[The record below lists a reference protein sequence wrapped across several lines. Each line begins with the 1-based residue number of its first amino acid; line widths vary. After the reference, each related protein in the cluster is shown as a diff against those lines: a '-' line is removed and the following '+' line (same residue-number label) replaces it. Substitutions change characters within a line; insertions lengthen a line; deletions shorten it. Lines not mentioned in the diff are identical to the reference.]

1 MSPWESANVEL
12 DSLIGLFY
20 DDPSALGDFVEI
32 DPDRMPEPARSL
44 LNHDHHMTVTVEK
57 YHSSPVTVE
66 VVRQRCDGDS
76 YSREI
81 LLRRATDGQV
91 VQYGIVRLDLTCL
104 APAVRDEILRHEKPL
119 GRVLID
125 HDVLRQVKSKS
136 MYQVAAGPALS
147 QLLQVAPGST
157 LYGRTAIIFTDLNP
171 AIELLEIV
179 C

>member
-20 DDPSALGDFVEI
+20 DDPTSLGDFAEI

-57 YHSSPVTVE
+57 YHSSPVSVE
-66 VVRQRCDGDS
+66 VLRQRRDGHA

-81 LLRRATDGQV
+81 LLRRDTDGEV
-91 VQYGIVRLDLTCL
+91 VQYGIVRLNLSCL
-104 APAVRDEILRHEKPL
+104 EQPVRDEILEHRKPL

-125 HDVLRQVKSKS
+125 HDVLRRVKSKS

-147 QLLQVAPGST
+147 RLLQVPPKAT

-179 C
+179 R

>member
-20 DDPSALGDFVEI
+20 DDPTMLGDFVEI
-32 DPDRMPEPARSL
+32 DSIRMPEPARSL

-57 YHSSPVTVE
+57 YHSSPVSVD
-66 VVRQRCDGDS
+66 VLRQRRDEDC

-81 LLRRATDGQV
+81 LLRRETDGEA
-91 VQYGIVRLDLTCL
+91 VQYGIVRLDLNCL
-104 APAVRDEILRHEKPL
+104 NPAVRDEILRHEKPL
-119 GRVLID
+119 GRVLIE
-125 HDVLRQVKSKS
+125 HDVLRRVKSKS
-136 MYQVAAGPALS
+136 MYQISAGPALS

-179 C
+179 R